1 MVVATA
7 EARIKEL
14 AICLPKAPTPFGAY
28 VEAFQ
33 SGSLLFLS
41 GMLPVAGHVPLY
53 TGLVGREL
61 SVAEGYDAARAA
73 CLSGLAAA
81 QSQLGTLDR
90 IRSVAKLGVYIA
102 CPADFHEHPK
112 VADGASEL
120 LLDVFGPA
128 RLPPR
133 VVLGVSS
140 IPLGMPV
147 EIELVFEIGLAFASQ
162 TQERS
167 LP

>member
-1 MVVATA
+1 VN
-7 EARIKEL
+7 EL
-14 AICLPKAPTPFGAY
+14 ALCLPKAPIPFFAY

-53 TGLVGREL
+53 VGLVGREL
-61 SVAEGYDAARAA
+61 SVGEGYDAARAA
-73 CLSGLAAA
+73 CVSGLAAA
-81 QSQLGTLDR
+81 RERLGSLDR

-102 CPADFHEHPK
+102 CPANFYEHPK

-120 LLDVFGPA
+120 LLDVFGPG

-133 VVLGVSS
+133 IVLGVSS

-147 EIELVFEIGLAFASQ
+147 EIELVFEIES
-162 TQERS
+162 
-167 LP
+167 

>member
-1 MVVATA
+1 MVVASA

-53 TGLVGREL
+53 IGLVGREL

-81 QSQLGTLDR
+81 QAQLGTLDR

-102 CPADFHEHPK
+102 CPSDFHEHPK

-128 RLPPR
+128 RIPPR

-147 EIELVFEIGLAFASQ
+147 EIELVFEIGPAFASQ

-167 LP
+167 QP

>member
-1 MVVATA
+1 MVGLDA
-7 EARIKEL
+7 EARIREREL
-14 AICLPKAPTPFGAY
+14 ALPSPPTPFGAY
-28 VEAFQ
+28 VEAVQ

-41 GMLPVAGHVPLY
+41 GMLPVVDHAPGYV
-53 TGLVGREL
+53 GLVGRDL
-61 SVAEGYDAARAA
+61 TVADGYEAARTA
-73 CLSGLAAA
+73 CLNGLAAA
-81 QSQLGTLDR
+81 RSHLGSLDR
-90 IRSVAKLGVYIA
+90 IRAIAKLGVYIA
-102 CPADFHEHPK
+102 CPPDFHEHPK

-147 EIELVFEIGLAFASQ
+147 EIELVFEIGPAFVSQ
-162 TQERS
+162 TQKWS
-167 LP
+167 QS